1 LIPSIP
7 LVLFG
12 IFRYWYLVDA
22 ESQGESPVE
31 VLYSDVP
38 MIVVVLLWG
47 GFILYEFLPRAD

>member
-1 LIPSIP
+1 
-7 LVLFG
+7 
-12 IFRYWYLVDA
+12 
-22 ESQGESPVE
+22 